1 MLFVISPMNNISV
14 QETPGRKVL
23 YCVTQ
28 AKHGLQYLKHLRSS
42 LLTDLLTDQTMIV
55 KIMYILVPK
64 KTPGEMFPTD
74 LQLMKAELLFCFRQ
88 AKQRLSC
95 LNLFIFFI
103 VK

>member
-1 MLFVISPMNNISV
+1 MLFLISPMNNISV
-14 QETPGRKVL
+14 QETPGHKLL

-28 AKHGLQYLKHLRSS
+28 AQHRLQYLKHLRSS
-42 LLTDLLTDQTMIV
+42 LLTDQTMIV